1 MAWQANPDMILSFRE
16 LVMTEQEWAA
26 AQRREVDRN
35 FDCLQRQLSEI
46 LPEHEGQ
53 YALMRDGRIVGYF
66 DNVRAALTE
75 AANAY
80 PDRIF
85 SVQEVTAEP
94 VDLGAFSHAGG

>member
-1 MAWQANPDMILSFRE
+1 
-16 LVMTEQEWAA
+16 MTDQEWAA

-35 FDCLQRQLSEI
+35 YDCFQRQLGAI
-46 LPEHEGQ
+46 LREHEGQ

-66 DNVRAALTE
+66 DSVRAALIE
-75 AANAY
+75 AANSY
-80 PDRIF
+80 QDRIF